1 MHNNTFMDRLNYL
14 IRRLL
19 LIIPTFLGITIV
31 CFSLT
36 RLLPGGPVDIQLM
49 KMRNIG
55 GAEQQGSGQN
65 RVTQVTEDYRAELN
79 KQYGFDQPLLTQYWD
94 WLVIKRMGML
104 IPSYDYPNRTAWQ
117 LIAARI
123 PVSLWFGITGFIL
136 SYLICIPLGIMKAL
150 RHQQA
155 FDAISSVIVF
165 AGYAIPA
172 FALGMTLKM
181 FFCGTVE
188 NLFDFFPLGGFES
201 DFAVPPTWSQRLFDR
216 AWHMTLPVTC
226 YVAGNFAVLTL
237 IMKNS
242 LLDQVAS
249 DYVRTVLAKGAT
261 RQRAIWL
268 HAFRNALIPIAT
280 GFGSILGILFAGS
293 IIIESIFEIPGMG
306 RLSWDALIGRDYA
319 VFMGLL
325 AFTALMQL
333 VGNLISD
340 FCYIL
345 IDPRIHFGKS

>member
-1 MHNNTFMDRLNYL
+1 MDRLSYL

-19 LIIPTFLGITIV
+19 LVIPTFLGITVV

-55 GAEQQGSGQN
+55 GANDRASAN
-65 RVTQVTEDYRAELN
+65 VTQVTEEYRKELN
-79 KQYGFDQPLLTQYWD
+79 RQFGFDRPLHVQYYD
-94 WLVIKRMGML
+94 WLVTQRMGMR
-104 IPSYDYPNRTAWQ
+104 IASYDYPNRTAWQ
-117 LIAARI
+117 LISSRI
-123 PVSLWFGITGFIL
+123 PVSLWFGIISFVL
-136 SYLICIPLGIMKAL
+136 SYLICIPLGIAKAL
-150 RHQQA
+150 RHRQA
-155 FDAISSVIVF
+155 FDAVSSLVVF
-165 AGYAIPA
+165 IGYAIPA
-172 FALGMTLKM
+172 FALGMVLKM
-181 FFCGTVE
+181 LFCGTVE
-188 NLFDFFPLGGFES
+188 GLGDIFPLGGFES
-201 DFAVPPTWSQRLFDR
+201 DFAGSVPLGARLSDR
-216 AWHMTLPVTC
+216 AWHMALPVAC

-261 RQRAIWL
+261 RRRAIWG

-280 GFGSILGILFAGS
+280 GFGSILGVLFAGS

-306 RLSWDALIGRDYA
+306 RLSWDALTGRDYA
-319 VFMGLL
+319 VFLALL
-325 AFTALMQL
+325 ALTSVMQL
-333 VGNLISD
+333 IGNLLSD
-340 FCYIL
+340 FCYML